1 MKKLIISILIP
12 SLLLSLYGCFS
23 MKEIS
28 KDEIIKTDSKKETF
42 KPDPEQE
49 TCLITNDSTKYQIYK
64 FSYNANGDTIILKGT
79 KSLNQETTI
88 PFSGKLAV
96 ADIKNFE
103 VLTNDQG
110 KTTLLVLGIIVGV
123 ILIYIA
129 LSIESMDMDN
139 GILPHGK

>member
-12 SLLLSLYGCFS
+12 SLLLSLCGCFS
-23 MKEIS
+23 IKEIS

-42 KPDPEQE
+42 KPDPGLE
-49 TCLITNDSTKYQIYK
+49 TCLITNDSIRYQIYK

-88 PFSGKLAV
+88 PFSGKIAI

-103 VLTNDQG
+103 VLTNDKG
-110 KTTLLVLGIIVGV
+110 KTTLLVLGIVAGLGLV
-123 ILIYIA
+123 LIY
-129 LSIESMDMDN
+129 SFSMMGNLFETGDS
-139 GILPHGK
+139 L